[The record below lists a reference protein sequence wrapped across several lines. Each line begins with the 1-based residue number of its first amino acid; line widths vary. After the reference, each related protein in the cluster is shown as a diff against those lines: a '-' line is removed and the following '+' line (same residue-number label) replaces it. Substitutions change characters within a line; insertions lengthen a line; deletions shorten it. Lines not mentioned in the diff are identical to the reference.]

1 MTATWPMLQGVS
13 LATLPAGYA
22 SLPGQPL
29 AAHSQQLAVQQAAQV
44 QAYAMRVAVDNK
56 GRAEEYDHKF
66 EAEDTTAKD
75 HADEVMRRCEEVT
88 QMLRKTL
95 GKHTEGDRCGQQ
107 GRWRCLGGCRA

>member
-1 MTATWPMLQGVS
+1 
-13 LATLPAGYA
+13 
-22 SLPGQPL
+22 
-29 AAHSQQLAVQQAAQV
+29 
-44 QAYAMRVAVDNK
+44 MRVAVDK

-95 GKHTEGDRCGQQ
+95 GKHTDGDRCGVGWGSSTQSA
-107 GRWRCLGGCRA
+107 GWLGCRRLGALGLPPACETSA